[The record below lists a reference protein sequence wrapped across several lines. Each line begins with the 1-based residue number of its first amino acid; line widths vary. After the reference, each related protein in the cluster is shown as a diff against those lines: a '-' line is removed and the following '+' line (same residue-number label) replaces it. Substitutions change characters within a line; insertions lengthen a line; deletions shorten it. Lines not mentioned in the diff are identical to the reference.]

1 MHQPKPATS
10 IREKR
15 SLSMRGRFGTFALA
29 ACAATL
35 AFSGCSKKGGTVADK
50 TPDITDP
57 DNTTKPD
64 VKTSLTAVDSL
75 VKENKGKGL
84 GVVTG
89 FLTGEGKSIAS
100 GLLKQ
105 AANAAGERRLLTKE
119 TVPLKAA
126 TVLIFDALKP
136 TTQADTTL
144 KTDTAG
150 NYTVV
155 LPEGKYFGFAVYLDL
170 ETFSLVTT
178 QIPNISPKA
187 DTVTKM
193 DTAVAIE
200 DVTSPSVTSVY
211 DALAPN
217 SDNVFLVGSIPSTK
231 AKVNITFSEPM
242 NRESSKGVILG
253 KIDTANSEESL
264 VLADTVKGVTM
275 TWSGDSKELT
285 LSVDALSENTQYGVI
300 IPVSCKD
307 LAKNPLEKQFAATFV
322 TAKAEEL
329 AKVGFSV
336 AAIIPANGES
346 IKPIQNPGVAFNR
359 PVDVFSIMK
368 NAKISPEVI
377 GFWEVAGSR
386 ATYVHKDPLKVGETY
401 TVTLPTTIK
410 DLSGAGLP
418 KDTSFSFKVVDFEGA
433 AKDKTGDDQAVA
445 LSVEQMF
452 DAYVQ
457 GDLGRFG
464 AYFHAN
470 FRMVEE
476 NKIFS
481 RTSFLE
487 ERRLD
492 IATKQMLSAG
502 ILAPVF
508 DKSAAVCTDRI
519 SRWKV
524 NPEGGEG
531 DFIWAQSF
539 VNPGQVPSFWDKDG
553 KEIPKAELQFDGMT
567 PRLTYKGKKYGF
579 APDFSQIRAVNQDN
593 AKDDL
598 RFMSEMMAK
607 TSTLALEPV
616 KVEMKEIFTV
626 DGGLV
631 VKGDTA
637 KVAVKMTSTEKWS
650 RTNFEGHRVCDST
663 AGETRYEILKFLL
676 VREGSKWMVLGIELP
691 QERLNADNF
700 NQAVNVADM
709 GGNQI
714 QPVEL
719 IAPVNSKANAAIDGK
734 VEFKWM
740 GSSSDSVKGYI
751 VGLAEDPRFCGN
763 RPPYGALF
771 FVKGN
776 GKGKEV
782 AFTLDANAQ
791 VVGTAGGS
799 ILRRAQDLG
808 LPGWERVMFEF
819 VLPKLEDATKGMA
832 GVYNWKVIAVKDSA
846 AAQFLAN
853 GFKFDRFL
861 GESDFGK
868 TRGYFS
874 VKAMPQGA
882 AVENFANQ
890 ANVTQPA
897 AVGFGDMDQDGYPD
911 FIEQKYGTDMRNRND
926 FPDFGLDT
934 DGDRIP
940 DFLEKLLDKDGIKKL
955 VDTKATD
962 AERETQ
968 IAALR
973 AMNIML
979 DDTDGD
985 GFPNEIEQLLG
996 FNPNDKFNNPGTRAR
1011 AEAPIGVFK
1020 GLLATGDTKSN
1031 LSFRTYNDTTGKLW
1045 SAYTLVLG
1053 RDTLTDTVR
1062 ASFNGLQNQLI
1073 FQIILP
1079 MDGPNAGRSFWM
1091 RGNYESFSQILM
1103 GPADIAPSVAKTS
1116 DMVNGGPLAGQWAA
1130 SGRGEDVSGRLGG
1143 GTGPI
1148 GPANPMPTVSGITYR
1163 PPPSGTSET
1172 SSLEFTEDGGL
1183 ILVNEFGDTLI
1194 AVDGLMVR
1202 RQPVGFA
1209 FQAQQKTQVGTTGS
1223 IFVDMGGQFEL
1234 QSTGW
1239 VMSGHLFMRIDTGT
1253 VHKDIPGQISFKGT
1267 AGELDVTDDEPILV
1281 VGALKGWVQQDMSGT
1296 GLTGQNPMP
1305 VDTCRAGQVCQN
1317 NPPPT
1322 NSFGIPFIQ
1331 GAKVFGERLREMGVT
1346 AGGTFYASANGQV
1359 MEVKFDS
1366 TGVSDA
1372 KAPWCN
1378 QVILKARIITPKE
1391 PTEADRVRYADMQK
1405 QLDEGRM
1412 LLVVLEEMAAPGKPV
1427 IIDKVLDPT
1436 GEVRFRVIGVEVRG
1450 TPPDYGTTT
1459 MACQPA
1465 GNPLPPPCPAG
1476 QTCTPT
1482 NPNPSIPGPIPGY
1495 SGTEDRIK
1503 QALVANGGI
1512 AVWYDSAKNE
1522 KRIEVDVATLGRDSV
1537 TRFVVAMTK
1546 MQPAMR
1552 VIFLNN
1558 AGNVLEPAFAG
1569 NNPVVAPPGMG
1580 TQPPPPCPEGQTCPT
1595 QPPPCPEG
1603 QTCPTQPPPN
1613 GTGPTLFSG
1622 DPAQIRTL
1630 LSTQGNVVTMMTGP
1644 NTPPVSAV
1652 VSASSVRL
1660 EGTMVLVN
1668 DIADEMKVYVVLGEP
1683 TDPRKPMMANGVIA
1697 VAPRTLLAGTP

>member
-1 MHQPKPATS
+1 M
-10 IREKR
+10 
-15 SLSMRGRFGTFALA
+15 
-29 ACAATL
+29 
-35 AFSGCSKKGGTVADK
+35 GCSKAKSVKDAVDN

-57 DNTTKPD
+57 TKPD
-64 VKTSLTAVDSL
+64 VKNSLTAVDSL
-75 VKENKGKGL
+75 VNQNKGKGL

-105 AANAAGERRLLTKE
+105 ASNAAGERRLLTRE
-119 TVPLKAA
+119 TVPLKSA

-200 DVTSPSVTSVY
+200 DETSPSVTSVY

-242 NRESSKGVILG
+242 NRDAGKGVILG
-253 KIDTANSEESL
+253 KIDTANSDESL

-285 LSVDALSENTQYGVI
+285 LSIESLAENTQYGII
-300 IPVSCKD
+300 IPVTCKD

-329 AKVGFSV
+329 AKVAFSIS
-336 AAIIPANGES
+336 ATTPANGES

-368 NAKISPEVI
+368 HATISPEIV
-377 GFWEVAGSR
+377 GFWEVAGAR
-386 ATYVHKDPLKVGETY
+386 ATFVHKDPLKVGETY
-401 TVTLPTTIK
+401 TITLTTAIK
-410 DLSGAGLP
+410 DLAGAGIA
-418 KDTSFSFKVVDFEGA
+418 KDTSFKFTVKDYEGA
-433 AKDKTGDDQAVA
+433 AKDKTGDDQTVA

-487 ERRLD
+487 ARRLD
-492 IATKQMLSAG
+492 IAEKQMLSAG
-502 ILAPVF
+502 ILAPVY
-508 DKSAAVCTDRI
+508 DNGVAACKDHI
-519 SRWKV
+519 ARWKV
-524 NPEGGEG
+524 KPEGATG
-531 DFIWAQSF
+531 DFIWAQAY

-553 KEIPKAELQFDGMT
+553 KEIPKAELQFDGMA
-567 PRLTYKGKKYGF
+567 PRLTYKGNKYGF

-598 RFMSEMMAK
+598 RFMSDMMAK

-637 KVAVKMTSTEKWS
+637 KVAVKMSTSEKWS
-650 RTNFEGHRVCDST
+650 RTNFDSHRSCDSI
-663 AGETRYEILKFLL
+663 GETRYEILKFLL
-676 VREGSKWMVLGIELP
+676 VREGTKWFVLGIELP
-691 QERLNADNF
+691 QEQITANNF
-700 NQAVNVADM
+700 NQAINVSDM

-714 QPVEL
+714 QPVNL
-719 IAPVNSKANAAIDGK
+719 ISPVNNRANAAVDGK

-740 GSSSDSVKGYI
+740 GVNSDSVYGYI

-782 AFTLDANAQ
+782 TFTLDANAQ
-791 VVGTAGGS
+791 VVGTQAGS

-819 VLPKLEDATKGMA
+819 VIPKLEDAAKGMA
-832 GVYNWKVIAVKDSA
+832 GVYNWKVIAVKDSTA
-846 AAQFLAN
+846 SQFLGN

-861 GESDFGK
+861 GESDFGNTK
-868 TRGYFS
+868 GYFS

-882 AVENFANQ
+882 AVETFANQ
-890 ANVTQPA
+890 TNATQPA

-940 DFLEKLLDKDGIKKL
+940 DFLEKLLDKDGTKKL

-962 AERETQ
+962 AERESQ
-968 IAALR
+968 IAALK

-996 FNPNDKFNNPGTRAR
+996 FNPNDKANNPGTRAR

-1020 GLLATGDTKSN
+1020 GLLATGDSKSV
-1031 LSFRTYNDTTGKLW
+1031 LSFRTFSDTTGKLW

-1053 RDTLTDTVR
+1053 QDTLSDTVR

-1091 RGNYESFSQILM
+1091 RGNYEQFSQMLM
-1103 GPADIAPSVAKTS
+1103 GPADIAPSVDKKS
-1116 DMVNGGPLAGQWAA
+1116 EMVNGGPLAGQWAA

-1143 GTGPI
+1143 GTNPI
-1148 GPANPMPTVSGITYR
+1148 GPTNPVTTVSGITYR
-1163 PPPSGTSET
+1163 MPPSGISET
-1172 SSLEFTEDGGL
+1172 STLEFTDEGGL
-1183 ILVNEFGDTLI
+1183 ILVNEVGDTLI
-1194 AVDGLMVR
+1194 TVEGLMVR

-1239 VMSGHLFMRIDTGT
+1239 VLSGHIFMRIDTGT
-1253 VHKDIPGQISFKGT
+1253 VHKDIPGQISFKGS

-1281 VGALKGWVQQDMSGT
+1281 VGGLKGWVQQDHGGQ
-1296 GLTGQNPMP
+1296 GLTGQVP
-1305 VDTCRAGQVCQN
+1305 VAGEPCPAGQICN
-1317 NPPPT
+1317 TNPNPGT
-1322 NSFGIPFIQ
+1322 SFGVPFIQ
-1331 GAKVFGERLREMGVT
+1331 GAKVFRDRLREIGI
-1346 AGGTFYASANGQV
+1346 AADSTFYVSSNGQV
-1359 MEVKFDS
+1359 MQVKNDS

-1378 QVILKARIITPKE
+1378 QVILKARIVM
-1391 PTEADRVRYADMQK
+1391 PTAPTDAEKQRFADMQK

-1412 LLVVLEEMAAPGKPV
+1412 LIVVLEEMAAPGKPV
-1427 IIDKVLDPT
+1427 IIDKVLDAT
-1436 GEVRFRVIGVEVRG
+1436 GEVRTRVIGVEARG
-1450 TPPDYGTTT
+1450 TPPDYGTST
-1459 MACQPA
+1459 MVCQPA
-1465 GNPLPPPCPAG
+1465 GNPINPCPAG
-1476 QTCTPT
+1476 QICEPV
-1482 NPNPSIPGPIPGY
+1482 NPNPGPGPGPIPGY
-1495 SGTEDRIK
+1495 TGSDTRIK
-1503 QALVANGGI
+1503 EALVANGGI
-1512 AVWYDSAKNE
+1512 AVWYDTAKVE
-1522 KRIEVDVATLGRDSV
+1522 KRVEVDVATLGRDSGSQ
-1537 TRFVVAMTK
+1537 FVFAMTK

-1552 VIFLNN
+1552 VVFLNN
-1558 AGNVLEPAFAG
+1558 AGNPLEPAFSG

-1580 TQPPPPCPEGQTCPT
+1580 APGPAPTCPAGQTCPT
-1595 QPPPCPEG
+1595 NPNPN
-1603 QTCPTQPPPN
+1603 PT
-1613 GTGPTLFSG
+1613 TGPVLFGG
-1622 DPAQIRTL
+1622 DVSIIKTL
-1630 LSTQGNVVTMMTGP
+1630 LTTKGNEVAMMTGP
-1644 NTPPVSAV
+1644 NTPPVGAV
-1652 VSASSVRL
+1652 VNASSVRK

-1668 DIADEMKVYVVLGEP
+1668 DAADEMKVYIVLG
-1683 TDPRKPMMANGVIA
+1683 DPGDPMKPMLANGVLA
-1697 VAPRTLLAGTP
+1697 VAPRSLLAGTP